1 MFRFT
6 LILTFFLCAFFP
18 IFAQKTIALKD
29 FTLSYPDC
37 AEGDT
42 AYAYLQIFSDKNI
55 MKHRNVTLLKKDNF
69 KAAHQLP
76 QNAAFVWVVYYST
89 TCGQKDEAFL
99 LTDENGKPQVFST
112 MMNEEIPLRERLD
125 KELSIHPKSYAA
137 AAYALSI
144 DFSGDSFDEKYI
156 QQLSEKVKND
166 NSTEALVLKARIA
179 AKTKQFDVCADLL
192 REFAEK
198 YPDSEHFLAAFAS
211 LYQMRDNPKVF
222 NELNAKRIAFIKK
235 NYQKDA
241 VINLFNGGFDSNEQI
256 DAKSGIEIIENLLKN
271 NFLASTLQY
280 SAKSRLVNYYIE
292 AKKLEQA
299 EKLVSAIMND
309 KTMLL
314 NACLGNKK
322 RIWETSFNL
331 KNQLCFINEERG
343 KLDAALL
350 LRMKNLDEYR
360 SSEYSKNSPT
370 SPVTYER
377 LLLGTMIKMN
387 LLALAERK
395 IKEIYPEAYPD
406 KGELELLME
415 QIAKFYVKKTGT
427 QDGFFDFMKTVHVNI
442 PSEIEKNAKVK
453 SFVFNTLTNK
463 TYTEKDAAGKVFV
476 LNFWDT
482 FCAPCIREMPDL
494 NEVVKHFSGNSDV
507 IFVAPSPS
515 EKAALEKFFE
525 TPKMKFDYQIA
536 YGAEEMLKTF
546 EIQAI
551 PVHIVFDK
559 KGEIVLRQTGAT
571 PDITKQLIAAIE
583 EALKAK

>member
-1 MFRFT
+1 
-6 LILTFFLCAFFP
+6 
-18 IFAQKTIALKD
+18 
-29 FTLSYPDC
+29 
-37 AEGDT
+37 
-42 AYAYLQIFSDKNI
+42 
-55 MKHRNVTLLKKDNF
+55 
-69 KAAHQLP
+69 
-76 QNAAFVWVVYYST
+76 
-89 TCGQKDEAFL
+89 
-99 LTDENGKPQVFST
+99 
-112 MMNEEIPLRERLD
+112 
-125 KELSIHPKSYAA
+125 
-137 AAYALSI
+137 
-144 DFSGDSFDEKYI
+144 
-156 QQLSEKVKND
+156 
-166 NSTEALVLKARIA
+166 
-179 AKTKQFDVCADLL
+179 
-192 REFAEK
+192 
-198 YPDSEHFLAAFAS
+198 
-211 LYQMRDNPKVF
+211 
-222 NELNAKRIAFIKK
+222 
-235 NYQKDA
+235 
-241 VINLFNGGFDSNEQI
+241 
-256 DAKSGIEIIENLLKN
+256 
-271 NFLASTLQY
+271 
-280 SAKSRLVNYYIE
+280 
-292 AKKLEQA
+292 
-299 EKLVSAIMND
+299 MND
-309 KTMLL
+309 KTLLL

-322 RIWETSFNL
+322 RIWEASFNL
-331 KNQLCFINEERG
+331 KNQLCFIYEESG

-350 LRMKNLDEYR
+350 LRVKNLDEYR

-415 QIAKFYVKKTGT
+415 QIETFYVKKTGSR
-427 QDGFFDFMKTVHVNI
+427 DGLSDYKKKLHEEVLEKSKT
-442 PSEIEKNAKVK
+442 EDVK
-453 SFVFNTLTNK
+453 KIFSFNTLTGK
-463 TYTEKDAAGKVFV
+463 TYTENDIAGKVFV

-494 NEVVKHFSGNSDV
+494 NEVVKHFSGNPDV